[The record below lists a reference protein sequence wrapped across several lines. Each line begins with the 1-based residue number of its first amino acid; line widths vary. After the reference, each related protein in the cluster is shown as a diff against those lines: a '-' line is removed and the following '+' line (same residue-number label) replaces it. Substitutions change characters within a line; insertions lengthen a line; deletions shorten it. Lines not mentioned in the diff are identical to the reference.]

1 MLATITI
8 IEVQTTIL
16 AALVLALMGFAYAL
30 YHVYTLSL
38 SMELIPA
45 GKAGLFDVLVSLG
58 GAGGAFLGP
67 FIAQT
72 FGFVNVFFLSGVAFF
87 LAYVAFKLSS

>member
-1 MLATITI
+1 
-8 IEVQTTIL
+8 
-16 AALVLALMGFAYAL
+16 LMGFAYAL

-72 FGFVNVFFLSGVAFF
+72 FGFVNVFFLSGVTFF
-87 LAYVAFKLSS
+87 LAYAAFRLSS

>member
-1 MLATITI
+1 MLAALTI
-8 IEVQTTIL
+8 IGGQIVIL

-30 YHVYTLSL
+30 YHIYILSL

-45 GKAGLFDVLVSLG
+45 GKAGLFDVLVGLG

-67 FIAQT
+67 LGAQI
-72 FGFVNVFFLSGVAFF
+72 FGFAYVFILSGVAFRGPF
-87 LAYVAFKLSS
+87 